1 MADFTPELQRANLQ
15 CYTGQGAFKFWCQM
29 ALPIVYDDSLS
40 YYELLNKVVAYLNN
54 TISDVATAETNIE
67 NINDTVEHNM
77 DALLTA
83 YNLLQGYVN
92 DYFDNLDVQEE
103 INNKLD
109 EMATSGA
116 LTDLLA
122 PLIPDLVTNWLTANV
137 NPVGS
142 AVVVDNS
149 LTVSGAAADAKI
161 TGNKIANL
169 ANIES
174 NQYQSSQSK
183 NTAYSQPGT
192 TWYTGSNRLVYP
204 TLFTQG
210 KTISQIQLYLFVGQA
225 TDSVI
230 RFDFWQGFPNHY
242 SIVKTFRFDIPAKSG
257 EGWRFFNIDYVCA
270 ADTRISV
277 FVESGTAKFQ
287 ISQNTQQE
295 QGCYVITNSTDD
307 NITILSF
314 GNLNAATSI
323 GGSVAVIDSDA
334 FPTCKVLNSGN
345 YGTLLPYSSTTNL
358 PSFDDVKVNVAYAIV
373 KNPSG
378 MNITGYPSTGFL
390 GAQNLFISIVQ
401 TPGSHTSGD
410 LQIMRDRNNV
420 TVTRTWSGTAWS
432 DWIFS
437 PRTLVLSASNYRQ
450 YLPTV
455 WVEAENRYV
464 GTLDDITENSNIV
477 ISYTPTQPAG
487 DPMTIISYPASGFNG
502 AQNLLSTY
510 VHAAGTHTVAD
521 LQILRNRNNETAT
534 RTWTGSEW
542 SAWVYSPKSPS
553 ELNITV
559 DSNLG
564 FAAAL
569 KQANNSTAQNVTI
582 TVKAGTY
589 DLAVELAEYFAN
601 LGSSDPITECVINR
615 DCKIIFESGAEVV
628 CNYSGNNTRVKQQF
642 SIITTKAGSLT
653 LINAK
658 LIGSNIR
665 YCVHDDHESNVNPYT
680 NYYENCNMYLDNSA
694 DLSTGVFQFTNCI
707 GNGLGIHGYIEVNGG
722 VFISV
727 PRPTADTR
735 NGAKAALRFHNA
747 GSSNT
752 SALSH
757 IVVKNA
763 YLSSTVGVF
772 SNGSS
777 PLVTPVEVSGCR
789 MVSAPVE
796 GMSTGATII
805 NMSVR
810 AWNNEITN

>member
-15 CYTGQGAFKFWCQM
+15 GYTGQGAFRFWCQM

-40 YYELLNKVVAYLNN
+40 YYELLNKVVLYLNN

-92 DYFDNLDVQEE
+92 DYFENLDVQEE

-116 LTDLLA
+116 LSNLLA
-122 PLIPDLVTNWLTANV
+122 PLIPGLVTNWLTEHV

-149 LTVSGAAADAKI
+149 LTVSGAAADAKT
-161 TGNKIANL
+161 TGDKIKL
-169 ANIES
+169 KS

-183 NTAYSQPGT
+183 NTVYSQPGT

-225 TDSVI
+225 TDSVV

-287 ISQNTQQE
+287 ISQNTPQE
-295 QGCYVITNSTDD
+295 QGCYAITNSTDD
-307 NITILSF
+307 NITISSF

-334 FPTCKVLNSGN
+334 FPSCKVLNSGN

-358 PSFDDVKVNVAYAIV
+358 PSLDDVKVNVAYAIV

-437 PRTLVLSASNYRQ
+437 PRTLVLTASNYRQ

-455 WVEAENRYV
+455 WVEDENRYV
-464 GTLDDITENSNIV
+464 ATLDDITENSNIV

-502 AQNLLSTY
+502 SQNLLSTY
-510 VHAAGTHTVAD
+510 VHVTGTHTVAD

-534 RTWTGSEW
+534 RTWQGSAW

-553 ELNITV
+553 ELNLTV
-559 DSNLG
+559 DGDN
-564 FAAAL
+564 FAAKLKEGNASSASKINILVKSGVHDVAAELSDYFESASAL
-569 KQANNSTAQNVTI
+569 
-582 TVKAGTY
+582 
-589 DLAVELAEYFAN
+589 
-601 LGSSDPITECVINR
+601 TECVMNK
-615 DCKIIFESGAEVV
+615 DCTITFESGAKVI
-628 CNYSGNNTRVKQQF
+628 CNYTGNNAFIMKQF
-642 SIITTKAGSLT
+642 SIVTTKAGSLEI
-653 LINAK
+653 INGDFE
-658 LIGSNIR
+658 GSKIR
-665 YCVHDDHESNVNPYT
+665 YIIHDDHESGAAAYQNRYT
-680 NYYENCNMYLDNSA
+680 DCRMYLDNHENTEFSA
-694 DLSTGVFQFTNCI
+694 ICNCI
-707 GNGLGIHGYIEVNGG
+707 GCGFGMHAYIVVEGGYYKHRGAGG
-722 VFISV
+722 DKTV
-727 PRPTADTR
+727 
-735 NGAKAALRFHNA
+735 LRFHNA
-747 GSSNT
+747 GT
-752 SALSH
+752 QLGGAKSH
-757 IVVKNA
+757 VAVRNVYIENG
-763 YLSSTVGVF
+763 TVGVY
-772 SNGSS
+772 SYGASTEKS
-777 PLVTPVEVSGCR
+777 IVEVCGCR
-789 MVSAPVE
+789 LTAEPVE
-796 GMSTGATII
+796 GMSSGATIV
-805 NMSVR
+805 NMECIK
-810 AWNNEITN
+810 WNNEIAEA